1 MEKVIKESFYEASF
15 RIDEEFESAEIA
27 ANTNTPSE
35 NSKVVINELKLEKT
49 RIKLNNDKE
58 QEDATNEQHSQT
70 VSEAK
75 WCS

>member
-1 MEKVIKESFYEASF
+1 MDKVIKESFYEASF

-75 WCS
+75 

>member
-1 MEKVIKESFYEASF
+1 MDKVMKESFYEASF

-70 VSEAK
+70 LSKAE
-75 WCS
+75 

>member
-1 MEKVIKESFYEASF
+1 MDKVIKESFYEASF

-49 RIKLNNDKE
+49 RIKINNDKE

-75 WCS
+75 

>member
-1 MEKVIKESFYEASF
+1 MDKVIKESFYEASF

-35 NSKVVINELKLEKT
+35 NSKVVINEIKLEKT

-58 QEDATNEQHSQT
+58 LKENGT
-70 VSEAK
+70 
-75 WCS
+75 

>member
-1 MEKVIKESFYEASF
+1 MDKVIKESFYEASF

-58 QEDATNEQHSQT
+58 LKENGT
-70 VSEAK
+70 
-75 WCS
+75 